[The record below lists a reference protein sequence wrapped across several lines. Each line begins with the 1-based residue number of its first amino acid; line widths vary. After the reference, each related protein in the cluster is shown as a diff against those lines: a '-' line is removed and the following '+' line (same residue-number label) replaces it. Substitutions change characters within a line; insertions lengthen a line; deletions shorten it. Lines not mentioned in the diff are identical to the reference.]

1 MTILEPIPKTIIGL
15 RAGPLVAEIIMV
27 FASNTEVLN
36 VEDCLEEMELA
47 FELVPVP
54 KEVNANCGLAI
65 SFKEEDEAEIKTA
78 LAGAGFSPLASYWR
92 QGDYFLPWAFDEAS
106 GENSSKRSDCPS

>member
-1 MTILEPIPKTIIGL
+1 MTMLEPVAEAATGL
-15 RAGPLVAEIIMV
+15 GASPPLAEIIMV

-54 KEVNANCGLAI
+54 KEMNANCGLAI
-65 SFKEEDEAEIKTA
+65 SFKEKNETEIRTV

-92 QGDYFLPWAFDEAS
+92 QGDYFLPWTFDEAR
-106 GENSSKRSDCPS
+106 GGKHW

>member
-1 MTILEPIPKTIIGL
+1 MTILEPIPKTIMSLG
-15 RAGPLVAEIIMV
+15 AGPLVAEIILV

-36 VEDCLEEMELA
+36 VEDCLEEMDLA

-65 SFKEEDEAEIKTA
+65 SFKEEGETEIKTV

-92 QGDYFLPWAFDEAS
+92 QGDCFLPWPFNEES
-106 GENSSKRSDCPS
+106 GEDSSKGSECPS